1 MKEIYGDR
9 QVVLVRELTK
19 LYEEYQRGTI
29 SQLLGHIEKVPLK
42 GECLIIV
49 DGKRDTERVKDSS
62 QQDPLVLVKEY
73 IANGDKT
80 NQAIK
85 KVAKE
90 LNLNRQEL
98 YASSMIYK

>member
-1 MKEIYGDR
+1 M
-9 QVVLVRELTK
+9 
-19 LYEEYQRGTI
+19 
-29 SQLLGHIEKVPLK
+29 
-42 GECLIIV
+42 
-49 DGKRDTERVKDSS
+49 KDSS

-98 YASSMIYK
+98 YASFHDL